1 MSSMQS
7 NEDGTLTSAEVFEL
21 LNKSPK
27 NPPKKISQK
36 NPPKKSSQKNPHK
49 KILTKKSSMQSN
61 EDGTLTSAEVFEL
74 MNKSPKCY
82 QCGEIF
88 SQKLS
93 LIHHKES
100 AHEGKKP
107 HKCKW
112 CNASFFR
119 ESNLRPHIDKHFFS
133 TDSSYFGRCLLSEC
147 KICDVLG

>member
-1 MSSMQS
+1 M
-7 NEDGTLTSAEVFEL
+7 
-21 LNKSPK
+21 
-27 NPPKKISQK
+27 
-36 NPPKKSSQKNPHK
+36 
-49 KILTKKSSMQSN
+49 SSMQSN

-100 AHEGKKP
+100 AHVGKKP

-119 ESNLRPHIDKHFFS
+119 ESKLRPHIDKHFFS
-133 TDSSYFGRCLLSEC
+133 TDSSYFGRCMLSEC
-147 KICDVLG
+147 KICDDLR